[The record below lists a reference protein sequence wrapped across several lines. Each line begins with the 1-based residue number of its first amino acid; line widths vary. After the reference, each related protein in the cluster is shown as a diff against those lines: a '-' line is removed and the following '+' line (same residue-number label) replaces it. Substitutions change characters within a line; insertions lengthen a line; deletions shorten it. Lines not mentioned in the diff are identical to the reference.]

1 MEERITESD
10 SDDENSHRI
19 EKINRENTSKN
30 TVNLSELRNDECV
43 SDADVSIPLTS
54 VDETLIE
61 VSSTSALL
69 DSLIVAIPFQNK
81 LGHYLETNDI
91 EYEWKPPHCDTCKIF
106 DHTDE
111 HCPKKTKTTTP
122 IHVTD
127 DGFVEV
133 QDDMFETNN
142 SAWRKN
148 NNIESIVSD
157 SDSEEVENV
166 LREDNGKHM
175 DGLVDDARKKVEA
188 PPKKTPRKTRIWLG
202 RKADSPKRN
211 VAFFP
216 ERRFTTLIGRI
227 MKNWSIKM
235 PIAKRVDDSRMVIG
249 IFTKKKESEEENK
262 NADVK
267 EKKEDKKKKESEKE
281 DENIDVKE
289 KKKKKKKDKKKKESD
304 EEDVNTDAKEKKKK
318 DNKESN
324 EEDDNANGKEKKIR
338 TKRRQ
343 K

>member
-1 MEERITESD
+1 MSSRTNSPDHSSQEDETENHQITFSESRHGFD
-10 SDDENSHRI
+10 
-19 EKINRENTSKN
+19 ENTSKN

-54 VDETLIE
+54 VD
-61 VSSTSALL
+61 
-69 DSLIVAIPFQNK
+69 
-81 LGHYLETNDI
+81 
-91 EYEWKPPHCDTCKIF
+91 
-106 DHTDE
+106 
-111 HCPKKTKTTTP
+111 
-122 IHVTD
+122 
-127 DGFVEV
+127 EV

-249 IFTKKKESEEENK
+249 IFVSQF
-262 NADVK
+262 VF
-267 EKKEDKKKKESEKE
+267 S
-281 DENIDVKE
+281 
-289 KKKKKKKDKKKKESD
+289 S
-304 EEDVNTDAKEKKKK
+304 
-318 DNKESN
+318 
-324 EEDDNANGKEKKIR
+324 
-338 TKRRQ
+338 
-343 K
+343 